1 MVLNR
6 QREDKDIYPGVVFY
20 CFITN
25 YHKLNGLKKKT
36 NLLAHS
42 SVNQK
47 SGYGMAGFPAGGI
60 TEINALARLRSL
72 AGEVQNS
79 TSNLIQV
86 GRIQFLAAVGVRA
99 ASPC

>member
-1 MVLNR
+1 M
-6 QREDKDIYPGVVFY
+6 QQMP
-20 CFITN
+20 
-25 YHKLNGLKKKT
+25 T
-36 NLLAHS
+36 NLVAGNNTYSSALG

-86 GRIQFLAAVGVRA
+86 GRIQFLAAVGARA